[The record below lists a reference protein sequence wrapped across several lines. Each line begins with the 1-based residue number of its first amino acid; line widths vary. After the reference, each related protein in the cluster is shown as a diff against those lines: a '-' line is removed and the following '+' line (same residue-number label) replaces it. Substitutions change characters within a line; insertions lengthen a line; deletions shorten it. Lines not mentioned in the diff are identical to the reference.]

1 MRLLLDAHVS
11 PAVARAVIDDGID
24 IQTLQTW
31 LGGEHRDASD
41 DQIVTA
47 AHADGRTLVTFDCR
61 TIPELLKVWAETGR
75 QHSGVILI
83 DDRTIR
89 QSDVGSLVRALRR
102 LIQDSGDEPWMD
114 RVVFLRRA

>member
-1 MRLLLDAHVS
+1 MRLLLDAHAP
-11 PAVARAVIDDGID
+11 PAVARTLIADGID

-41 DQIVTA
+41 DQILTA

-75 QHSGVILI
+75 QHSGIILI

-89 QSDVGSLVRALRR
+89 LSDVGGLVRALQQH
-102 LIQDSGDEPWMD
+102 IQESSDAGWTD
-114 RVVFLRRA
+114 RVIFLRRA